1 MSVSR
6 SALRGLGVAAGVA
19 LGAIGAAYG
28 AQRAVSR
35 NLRHRPDPDAGRLGA
50 LRFDEA
56 RVLVA
61 HDGGELPTF
70 SRGAGPTFLFSHGV
84 SISSRAWVKQFD
96 ELPEHGVRV
105 VAYDHRG
112 HGTSVAGATG
122 HSIEN
127 LALDVQTV
135 IDDLDLHD
143 VVLVGHSMGGIAA
156 EAYALHHPAHARERV
171 RGLVLLST
179 FGRTPLAALSRL
191 DGTAA
196 RVSGWMDLA
205 ALAARPELGTLIARL
220 GFGRDPRASHV
231 EMTRQMLSACE
242 PDTSRAA
249 ILPLLGLDLTGE
261 LERLEIPTL
270 VVGGMA
276 DLLTPPLES
285 RRLAR
290 HIPGARLHLL
300 ERAGH
305 MLMLERTD
313 ELHRLLFDFAGEVG
327 LPVGSLDAPG
337 SLGAVG

>member
-1 MSVSR
+1 MSFSK
-6 SALRGLGVAAGVA
+6 SALKGLGVAAGVA
-19 LGAIGAAYG
+19 AGAAGSAYG

-35 NLRHRPDPDAGRLGA
+35 NLRHRPDPDAGRLGT
-50 LRFDEA
+50 LRFDAA
-56 RVLVA
+56 RVLEA
-61 HDGGELPTF
+61 HDGGELPTY
-70 SRGAGPTFLFSHGV
+70 SRGTGPTVLFSHGV
-84 SISSRAWVKQFD
+84 SISARTWVKQFD

-112 HGTSVAGATG
+112 HGASIAGSTG
-122 HSIEN
+122 HSVEN
-127 LALDVQTV
+127 LATDIHTV
-135 IDDLDLHD
+135 IDELDLHD

-156 EAYALHHPAHARERV
+156 QAYALHHAAHARAHV

-179 FGRTPLAALSRL
+179 FARTPLAAVGRSN
-191 DGTAA
+191 GMAG
-196 RVSGWMDLA
+196 RVSGWLDLA
-205 ALAARPELGTLIARL
+205 ALTARPELGTFIARL

-231 EMTRQMLSACE
+231 ELARQMLSECE
-242 PDTSRAA
+242 PDASRAA

-261 LERLEIPTL
+261 LGRLEIPTL

-276 DLLTPPLES
+276 DILTPPLEA

-290 HIPGARLHLL
+290 HIPGARLHLF

-313 ELHRLLFDFAGEVG
+313 ELHHLLFEFAREVG
-327 LPVGSLDAPG
+327 LPIDALDAPG